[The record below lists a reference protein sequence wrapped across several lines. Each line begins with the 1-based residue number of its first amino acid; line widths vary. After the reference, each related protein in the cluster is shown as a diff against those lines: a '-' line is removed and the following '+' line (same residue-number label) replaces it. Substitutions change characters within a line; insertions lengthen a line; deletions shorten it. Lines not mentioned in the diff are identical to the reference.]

1 MCHPLLVGYL
11 YFCVIWT
18 KIGDFAPT
26 HVHKRWEQGIK
37 VLQNGTCVF
46 FTDVLE
52 SNISHLQSGTKHK
65 QCFVPDFVPVVK
77 SPCCQSAH
85 VLHPEIS
92 RVVSFAIR
100 IQDTAKRFSEGNF
113 PPRTC
118 SQCCRRFVSL
128 CR

>member
-26 HVHKRWEQGIK
+26 HVHKRWEQEIK

-52 SNISHLQSGTKHK
+52 SNNICNQEQNTNNGIL
-65 QCFVPDFVPVVK
+65 K

-85 VLHPEIS
+85 VLHPGIS

-100 IQDTAKRFSEGNF
+100 IQDTAKKI
-113 PPRTC
+113 
-118 SQCCRRFVSL
+118 Q
-128 CR
+128 